1 MRVERREIA
10 VSAKSILVPLSTF
23 LFLRKLLRLPFF
35 AALLALLNLTD
46 FACDGL
52 VVVAS
57 VDGVEFFL
65 EGVQFLAGQSRAFL
79 FCLCL
84 ADFADGV
91 LYLLVALAQQLFGL
105 FLRFAQY
112 LLPLALYLVQLVF
125 VAVDLALQ
133 RLLVLVDGLP
143 LALPIALVAHD
154 VLQILVALDIL

>member
-1 MRVERREIA
+1 M
-10 VSAKSILVPLSTF
+10 
-23 LFLRKLLRLPFF
+23 
-35 AALLALLNLTD
+35 
-46 FACDGL
+46 
-52 VVVAS
+52 
-57 VDGVEFFL
+57 FL

-79 FCLCL
+79 FCLRL

-105 FLRFAQY
+105 FFRLAQY

-133 RLLVLVDGLP
+133 RLFVLVDGLP